1 MLVHLGIRNYTV
13 VEALEVE
20 LGPGMTAITGETGAG
35 KSIMLDAL
43 GLCLGDRADPRAIRP
58 GCERAEV
65 TATFDLADLPA
76 ARAWLAEREL
86 PAEECILRR
95 VIAGDRSRAWINGS
109 PATLQQCAE
118 LGRHLA
124 DIHSQHAHQSLL
136 RREVQR
142 SLLDS
147 YAGAGKA
154 AAHVAALA
162 REWQETRDALEAL
175 RGAGD
180 EGEARRQLL
189 EYQVRELDELALGED
204 EIATLEAEE
213 KQLAG
218 SEDILASAGEAR
230 ELCEQLE
237 ATAQRARR
245 LIDAGQ
251 HPGAGLDNAREML
264 ESAAIQAGEAQSDLE
279 HYLDTIEINPE
290 RLATTQQRLEQI
302 YAVARK
308 HRVQPEALR
317 EEHATLAAELAR
329 LSGGEAQA
337 EALAAR
343 QRELEKAWEEA
354 AAGLTAARRKA
365 AKKLVRETGKA
376 LDSLAMGQCSFEVRL
391 APREARTPHAAGA
404 EAVELL
410 IATNPGAAPQPLAR
424 IASGGEL
431 SRISLAIQVV
441 TASATTVPTMVFDE
455 VDVGIGGA
463 VAEVVGR
470 LLRRLAGGAQVLCVT
485 HLPQVAAQAHRQL
498 KVSKEGDRKAVRTA
512 LAVLDDNGRVE
523 EVARMLG
530 GVKVTAQTLA
540 HAREMLA
547 EAAAG

>member
-43 GLCLGDRADPRAIRP
+43 GLCLGDRADRAAIRP

-76 ARAWLAEREL
+76 ARAWLTARDL
-86 PAEECILRR
+86 PADECILRR
-95 VIAGDRSRAWINGS
+95 VIAGDRSRAYINGS

-147 YAGAGKA
+147 YAGAAKA
-154 AAHVAALA
+154 AAQVGALA
-162 REWQETRDALEAL
+162 REWQETGSALEAL
-175 RGAGD
+175 RGSGD
-180 EGEARRQLL
+180 DGEARRQLL
-189 EYQVRELDELALGED
+189 DYQVRELDELALAEGEI
-204 EIATLEAEE
+204 EALEAEE
-213 KQLAG
+213 KLLSGA
-218 SEDILASAGEAR
+218 EDILASAGEAR
-230 ELCEQLE
+230 QLCEELE
-237 ATAQRARR
+237 TAAQRARR
-245 LIDAGQ
+245 LIDGTR
-251 HPGAGLDNAREML
+251 HPGPGLDNAREML
-264 ESAAIQAGEAQSDLE
+264 ESVAIQVGEAQSDLQ
-279 HYLDTIEINPE
+279 HYLDAIEVSPE
-290 RLATTQQRLEQI
+290 RLAATQQRLENI

-317 EEHATLAAELAR
+317 EAHGALAAELQR
-329 LSGGEAQA
+329 LSGGEAEA
-337 EALAAR
+337 EALATR
-343 QRELEKAWEEA
+343 LRELERAWEDA

-365 AKKLVRETGKA
+365 AKRLVRETGKG
-376 LDSLAMGQCSFEVRL
+376 LDSLSMGQGSFEIRL
-391 APREARTPHAAGA
+391 APRESRQPHAAGA
-404 EAVELL
+404 ETVELL
-410 IATNPGAAPQPLAR
+410 ISTNPGATPQPLAR

-470 LLRRLAGGAQVLCVT
+470 LLRRLASGAQVLCVT

-498 KVSKEGDRKAVRTA
+498 KASKEGDRKAVRTQLA
-512 LAVLDDNGRVE
+512 LLDEDTRVA

-530 GVKVTAQTLA
+530 GVKVTQQTLA
-540 HAREMLA
+540 HAREMLE
-547 EAAAG
+547 EAAAD